1 MKKRK
6 KSFFERITG
15 SVKMDEFNDD
25 LDYEEQDDDL
35 DYEPRKSRPRPMDDD
50 EEDRRQIN
58 YPGYESN
65 DEIVS
70 EPAEVE
76 VGELSVDVINQPEEI
91 IIRSIVAGVK
101 PHDLDVQISR
111 DMVTIS
117 GSREDMK
124 EIEEE
129 DYYHRELYWGSFSRN
144 IILPEE
150 IDVEE
155 STAEEKHGMLE
166 VHLPKIDKHKK
177 TKLQVKS
184 S

>member
-1 MKKRK
+1 MASKKR
-6 KSFFERITG
+6 SFFERLTG
-15 SVKMDEFNDD
+15 SVRADD
-25 LDYEEQDDDL
+25 FTDDFEYEEIEDDYETRTRTQKRNSE
-35 DYEPRKSRPRPMDDD
+35 
-50 EEDRRQIN
+50 IN
-58 YPGYESN
+58 YPGF
-65 DEIVS
+65 DDREIENSDPVQ
-70 EPAEVE
+70 EE
-76 VGELSVDVINQPEEI
+76 VGELSVDVINQADELI
-91 IIRSIVAGVK
+91 IKAIVAGIK

-117 GSREDMK
+117 GTRENST

-129 DYYHRELYWGSFSRN
+129 DYYHRELYWGGFSRN

-166 VHLPKIDKHKK
+166 IHLPKIDKHKK

-184 S
+184 A

>member
-1 MKKRK
+1 MQKRK
-6 KSFFERITG
+6 KTFFERLTG
-15 SVKMDEFNDD
+15 SVRADEFNEDF
-25 LDYEEQDDDL
+25 DYEDNV
-35 DYEPRKSRPRPMDDD
+35 
-50 EEDRRQIN
+50 EEMNPELRRESNPEIN
-58 YPGYESN
+58 YSSYGNNEDHLDN
-65 DEIVS
+65 TRHEDEI
-70 EPAEVE
+70 
-76 VGELSVDVINQPEEI
+76 GELSVDVINQPEEL
-91 IIRSIVAGVK
+91 IIRAIVAGVK

-111 DMVTIS
+111 DMITIS
-117 GSREDMK
+117 GARENSI

-129 DYYHRELYWGSFSRN
+129 DYYHRELYWGNFSRN

-166 VHLPKIDKHKK
+166 IHLPKIDKNKK

>member
-15 SVKMDEFNDD
+15 TVKMDEF
-25 LDYEEQDDDL
+25 DDDL
-35 DYEPRKSRPRPMDDD
+35 DFDESEDEYKQDGHMKSPRNSENR
-50 EEDRRQIN
+50 EIH
-58 YPGYESN
+58 YPGNE
-65 DEIVS
+65 DDAELADGA
-70 EPAEVE
+70 EPE
-76 VGELSVDVINQPEEI
+76 VGELLVDVINQPEEI
-91 IIRSIVAGVK
+91 IIRAIVAGVK

-111 DMVTIS
+111 DIVTIS
-117 GSREDMK
+117 GSREDMQ

-155 STAEEKHGMLE
+155 SSAEEKHGMLE
-166 VHLPKIDKHKK
+166 VHLPKIDKNKK

-184 S
+184 G